1 MCKKIKPLVTSV
13 ANQIEPSYSEKE
25 YLERAKNGED
35 VSMYEPTLY
44 PRKCDNCGKG
54 MNEGWC
60 WDMGYACSDKCLF
73 VDGYTESQLKEDLE
87 MDTIYWTE
95 WEELDYDE
103 NYTKNGDKIT
113 NLYAEH
119 RCYDGNGNVVV
130 DMSTKQEYE
139 ICCSKFKNPKDI
151 DSDSLEWY
159 DSDGVE
165 WEEYQCKICKKIFSV
180 DIEIV
185 RDWDTIEEVKS

>member
-1 MCKKIKPLVTSV
+1 MCKVSKIKKTASHKLYLDKV
-13 ANQIEPSYSEKE
+13 EK
-25 YLERAKNGED
+25 GEQTEL
-35 VSMYEPTLY
+35 EPTLY

-73 VDGYTESQLKEDLE
+73 VDGYTKSQLEKDLE

-103 NYTKNGDKIT
+103 NYNKNGDKIT
-113 NLYAEH
+113 NVYADGN
-119 RCYDGNGNVVV
+119 CYDGKSNDVVI
-130 DMSTKQEYE
+130 DMYPKQEYAV
-139 ICCSKFKNPKDI
+139 CCSKYKNPCDI
-151 DSDSLEWY
+151 DSDYLEWV

-165 WEEYQCKICKKIFSV
+165 WEEYQCKICKKMFNIN
-180 DIEIV
+180 IEIV
-185 RDWDTIEEVKS
+185 RDWDSIEEC